1 MIDLFAASSAV
12 ISPCGSYRY
21 RLERDGPGEGRT
33 VVIMV
38 NPSTADAEQDDA
50 TIRKLKGFGA
60 RNGWG
65 RIIVGNLFAYRAT
78 DVRALAM
85 ADDPVG
91 PENDAHLRRMFYGAR
106 QTIVAWG
113 PVTKQ
118 PKHLRDRWRKVWEV
132 AECYP
137 PVLSIGES
145 AKCGHPKHPLM
156 LAYDTPIV
164 PWNPPTM
171 AFVGNIHQISNN
183 PVPNGE
189 TPK

>member
-1 MIDLFAASSAV
+1 
-12 ISPCGSYRY
+12 
-21 RLERDGPGEGRT
+21 
-33 VVIMV
+33 
-38 NPSTADAEQDDA
+38 
-50 TIRKLKGFGA
+50 
-60 RNGWG
+60 
-65 RIIVGNLFAYRAT
+65 
-78 DVRALAM
+78 
-85 ADDPVG
+85 
-91 PENDAHLRRMFYGAR
+91 
-106 QTIVAWG
+106 
-113 PVTKQ
+113 
-118 PKHLRDRWRKVWEV
+118 LRDRWRKVWEV